1 MTAPTGDA
9 IETRLADLGALTLAD
24 LRGMPERLEPYREV
38 LVAQVEKPRLNLGT
52 GPPGRAD

>member
-1 MTAPTGDA
+1 MTEPADA

-24 LRGMPERLEPYREV
+24 LRRMPELEPYREV
-38 LVAQVEKPRLNLGT
+38 LVDQVEKPRLNIGT